1 MVFTY
6 TAATPTGTNQPAQ
19 DRPLMTDNFQYLGV
33 FGPVDHQFPTSTAT
47 ANVGTHKQVTLSNLG
62 STPGFA
68 NANCVLFAKSVS
80 GQSQLFFDNN
90 GTPTQLTSSSVL
102 NAASGYTYLAGGL
115 LLQWGFQVANDG
127 GSIGFPIMFTGS
139 VWSVMVNANNTGAV
153 IVNAISANASG
164 FTLSA
169 INGSGGSLT
178 NVSTYFLAIGST

>member
-1 MVFTY
+1 
-6 TAATPTGTNQPAQ
+6 
-19 DRPLMTDNFQYLGV
+19 MTDNSQYLAVWGAR
-33 FGPVDHQFPTSTAT
+33 DHEFPTTTGT
-47 ANVGTHKQVTLSNLG
+47 ANVGTHAQVTFNNLAG
-62 STPGFA
+62 TPGFA
-68 NANCVLFAKSVS
+68 GASSVLFAKSVS

-90 GTPTQLTSSSVL
+90 GTPTQLTSSAVL

-115 LLQWGFQVANDG
+115 LIQWGFQVANDG
-127 GSIGFPIMFTGS
+127 GTISFPIIFTGS

-169 INGSGGSLT
+169 VNGSGGSLT